1 MGTVLAVCRSSVRGI
16 QKTNEQ
22 SGWFETEWGIRGD
35 AHAGRWHRQVSLLSA
50 DRIARFNEKGAGVGR
65 RFR

>member
-22 SGWFETEWGIRGD
+22 SGWFL
-35 AHAGRWHRQVSLLSA
+35 SL
-50 DRIARFNEKGAGVGR
+50 IHI
-65 RFR
+65 